1 MAVSWP
7 DSEPVLAGF
16 QPIGTRF
23 ASNGQNVRTPH
34 PAGPTPLNP
43 DRRTLLAGSAAALL
57 PGMARPG
64 AQAASTT
71 DRMNAPAIEER
82 SLADLQADM
91 SAGRVTAQRLVS
103 GYVERI
109 QRLDRRGPTLSSVIE
124 LNPDALEI
132 AAALDAER
140 ARSGPRGPLHGM
152 PILIKDTIATNDRM
166 QTTAGSLALEGS
178 RPPAD
183 AFVVPRL
190 RAAGA
195 VILGKTNLSEWAN
208 IRSSQSTSGW
218 SARGGLTRNPYALDR
233 SASGSS
239 SGSAAAVAASLCA
252 AAVGSETDGSILS
265 PSSVCGLVGLKPT
278 LGLVS
283 RSGMVPIAHSQ
294 DTAGPM
300 ARSVRDCALLLAGL
314 VGADPADAAM
324 AGPAR
329 PRIDYTAG
337 LKTDALKGA
346 RLGVVRQFFGFHEPT
361 DRVFVSVLAALEKA
375 GAVLVDPVT
384 LPAIE
389 TLGDAEM
396 TVLLYELKAGLDAYL
411 ARLGPG
417 APVTSL
423 ADVIAFNERNA
434 ARELRW
440 FGQELFVKAQAKGP
454 LTDDDYLKARAL
466 CLRVAR
472 DEGIDAV
479 MKTQRLDA
487 LIAPTGGPAWRTDLV
502 LGDHYVGGG
511 VTSPAAIAGT
521 PSLTVPAGEVHGLP
535 IGLTFFASAWSEAR
549 LLGLAYAFE
558 QATQARRP
566 PRYLATV
573 DTLPA

>member
-1 MAVSWP
+1 M
-7 DSEPVLAGF
+7 
-16 QPIGTRF
+16 
-23 ASNGQNVRTPH
+23 
-34 PAGPTPLNP
+34 NP
-43 DRRTLLAGSAAALL
+43 NRRNLLAGSAAALL
-57 PGMARPG
+57 PGAVAAERDVRG
-64 AQAASTT
+64 TIAGTASTHRARSADDHRRAERET
-71 DRMNAPAIEER
+71 ATRRSSESSIEER
-82 SLADLQADM
+82 SLADLQTDM
-91 SAGRVTAQRLVS
+91 AAGRVTAQRLVAA
-103 GYVERI
+103 YAERI
-109 QRLDRRGPTLSSVIE
+109 ERIDRHGPMLSSVIE
-124 LNPDALEI
+124 LNPDARRI

-140 ARSGPRGPLHGM
+140 ARRGARGPLHGM
-152 PILIKDTIATNDRM
+152 PILIKDNIATLDRM

-183 AFVVPRL
+183 AFVVQRL

-252 AAVGSETDGSILS
+252 AAVGTETDGSILS
-265 PSSVCGLVGLKPT
+265 PASVCGLVGLKPT
-278 LGLVS
+278 VGLVS
-283 RSGMVPIAHSQ
+283 RSGIVPISHSQ

-300 ARSVRDCALLLAGL
+300 ARSVRDCALLLGAL
-314 VGADPADAAM
+314 VGHDPADAAM
-324 AGPAR
+324 RGGAR
-329 PRIDYTAG
+329 PPVDYAAA
-337 LKTDALKGA
+337 LNADALKGA
-346 RLGVVRQFFGFHEPT
+346 RLGVARQFFGFHGAT
-361 DRVFVSVLAALEKA
+361 DRAFEPVLAALAKA

-389 TLGDAEM
+389 TLGAAEL
-396 TVLLYELKAGLDAYL
+396 TVLLYELKVGLDAYL
-411 ARLGPG
+411 AALGPG
-417 APVTSL
+417 AAVRSL
-423 ADVIAFNERNA
+423 ADVIAFNERHA
-434 ARELRW
+434 AREMRW
-440 FGQELFVKAQAKGP
+440 FGQALFVKAQAKGP

-472 DEGIDAV
+472 DEGINAV
-479 MKTQRLDA
+479 LKAHSLDA
-487 LIAPTGGPAWRTDLV
+487 LIAPTGAPAWRSDLV
-502 LGDHYVGGG
+502 LGDHFVGGG

-535 IGLTFFASAWSEAR
+535 IGLTFFAGAWSEAR
-549 LLGLAYAFE
+549 LLALGHAFE

-573 DTLPA
+573 DTLAA